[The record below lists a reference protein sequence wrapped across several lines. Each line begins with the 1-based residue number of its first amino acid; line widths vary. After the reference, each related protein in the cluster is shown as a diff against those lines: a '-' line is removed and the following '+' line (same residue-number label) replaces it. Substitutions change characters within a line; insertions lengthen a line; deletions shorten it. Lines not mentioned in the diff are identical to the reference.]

1 MTDEDDGDAERFS
14 SFDLAKLDEIKEEI
28 RAKEHDSIEE
38 VAASI
43 TVHQC
48 ELMGSGV
55 CTVGVMEKLLRYF
68 DTAPALIALATAKY
82 SSKRVWSLH
91 QALKAQQKIPTGS
104 WSAASMTLQEMLKT
118 LRCKYDELT
127 FRRDYNWL
135 VRLEDLRRLALG
147 NPEEV
152 IPNLIRVKINDDK
165 DGRRLEVINPFN
177 ADIICGFGRLV
188 CEQMLSDTPK
198 ELKWQLPIKG
208 HYFAGTFRRK
218 KKGASKC
225 RASSTS

>member
-1 MTDEDDGDAERFS
+1 MSEDGDAGRLS
-14 SFDLAKLDEIKEEI
+14 AFDLAKLDEIKAEI
-28 RAKEHDSIEE
+28 RAKEKDSIERA
-38 VAASI
+38 VNNI
-43 TVHQC
+43 TVYQC

-55 CTVGVMEKLLRYF
+55 CKVGVMEKLLRYF

-91 QALKAQQKIPTGS
+91 QALKAQQQIPTGS
-104 WSAASMTLQEMLKT
+104 WSAASMTLQEMLKI
-118 LRCKYDELT
+118 LRCKYDELV

-135 VRLEDLRRLALG
+135 VRLQDLRRIALG

-152 IPNLIRVKINDDK
+152 IPKLIRVKIDEDK

-188 CEQMLSDTPK
+188 CENMLADSPK
-198 ELKWQLPIKG
+198 EMKWQLPIKG
-208 HYFAGTFRRK
+208 HYFAGTFRKK
-218 KKGASKC
+218 KKGAPKKC